1 MQNQSITDDAPV
13 VSLNQF
19 ASFLKTYLR
28 SGEDLAP
35 IMGWGPVGTGKSS
48 IVRQVAEE
56 LEIGYIDT
64 RISQLTET
72 DTRGVPDIKDG
83 KSTFAVPDWF
93 PNEERDGKR
102 GAWVLDEYYSGLLST
117 QVALYSAL
125 NEDERYIGD
134 YKIPSGWTIIGLSN
148 RPRDG
153 ASVTG
158 RIDSATGT
166 RWNNQFTLLPEIES
180 FTSWAYEKGIDETV
194 IAFLNFKQELLHEF
208 PNGGIPKGRTI
219 LACPRTWKHVSKNL
233 SLGLDPVLE
242 HISIEGS
249 VGKAAAAEFVAFKRL
264 FGLLPDW
271 KDCFSDPD
279 NAPVPA
285 DVSTQY
291 AIIAQL
297 SNKVGTGDQF
307 EAGARYASRMSNELV
322 QVFIRLVVTRDDT
335 FKATSTYIDHS
346 IANQ

>member
-1 MQNQSITDDAPV
+1 MENAPTL
-13 VSLNQF
+13 SLEQF
-19 ASFLKTYLR
+19 ASFLKTYLQ
-28 SGEDLAP
+28 SGEKLAP
-35 IMGWGPVGTGKSS
+35 VMGWGPVGTGKSE
-48 IVRQVAEE
+48 IVRQVAKE

-72 DTRGVPDIKDG
+72 DTRGLPDIKDG
-83 KSTFAVPDWF
+83 KSTFALPDWF

-102 GAWVLDEYYSGLLST
+102 GIWVLDEFYSGLPSV

-125 NEDERYIGD
+125 NQGERYVGD
-134 YKIPSGWTIIGLSN
+134 GGMPDGWTIIALSN
-148 RPRDG
+148 RPQDG
-153 ASVTG
+153 ASVHG

-166 RWNNQFTLLPEIES
+166 RWHSQYNLLPEINS
-180 FTSWAYEKGIDETV
+180 FTEWAYGNGIDETV

-208 PNGGIPKGRTI
+208 PDGGIPKGRTI
-219 LACPRTWKHVSKNL
+219 LACPRSWTYVSKTL

-249 VGKAAAAEFVAFKRL
+249 VGKAVAAEFVAFKRL

-271 KDCFSDPD
+271 KDCFADPD
-279 NAPVPA
+279 NAPIPQ

-297 SNKVGTGDQF
+297 ANKVGALAGIANDQF
-307 EAGARYASRMSNELV
+307 EAGARYASRMSDELV

-335 FKATSTYIDHS
+335 FKATSTYIDHA